1 MLLLV
6 EKSPHYWVGQTSSRG
21 PCERKIVLSESS
33 FPSTWT
39 ESGVAAQL
47 LSIGWTD
54 ITPDGN
60 NTNLVLG
67 LVLALVYYG

>member
-6 EKSPHYWVGQTSSRG
+6 EKSPHYWVGSPG
-21 PCERKIVLSESS
+21 PCEWKIVLSESS

-39 ESGVAAQL
+39 ENGVVAQH

-60 NTNLVLG
+60 NINLVLG